1 MAQDIVQ
8 IINKVS
14 QGGTLTPPSSGII
27 EFNVNN
33 GNRLILLEPASKNFN
48 VRFTNLNLTSTKFIT
63 CSLTY
68 TNLSKAYMPVA
79 FFINTSSHIPDY
91 VSQPR
96 SQPSNRIIEYTLQF
110 YLSPT
115 GIKSFCT
122 IRNYAPGTGGQAL
135 SLR

>member
-8 IINKVS
+8 IVNKAS
-14 QGGTLTPPSSGII
+14 QGGSLTPPSNGVI

-33 GNRLILLEPASKNFN
+33 GNRLILIEPASKNFV
-48 VRFTNLNLTSTKFIT
+48 VRFTNLNLTSTKFLT

-68 TNLSKAYMPVA
+68 TNLSKAYLPTA
-79 FFINTSSHIPDY
+79 FFINSSSHIPDY
-91 VSQPR
+91 VSQV
-96 SQPSNRIIEYTLQF
+96 SKQPANRIIEYTLQF

-115 GIKSFCT
+115 GIGSFCT
-122 IRNYAPGTGGQAL
+122 IRTYLPGPGGQAL